1 MVRRPPKEYPDAVV
15 QEWATVSKRPR
26 PVKAAVG
33 RSEEAVAALALIQI
47 VLPVVVATDE
57 IATGRLSWPPF
68 LFLVAGLIVLAIER
82 RRPRLGMAH

>member
-1 MVRRPPKEYPDAVV
+1 M
-15 QEWATVSKRPR
+15 
-26 PVKAAVG
+26 
-33 RSEEAVAALALIQI
+33 AALALIQI